1 MDSLIKLLPDNIANQ
16 IAAGEVIQRPSS
28 VVKELVENAVDAG
41 ATEIFIDIKDAG
53 KTLIQVIDNGKGMA
67 PMDAR
72 MAFERHAT
80 SKISSADDLFAL
92 TTMGFRGEAL
102 PSIAAVSHIT
112 LQTRAEDCEQGIRL
126 DLEASKVVDS
136 QPAIC
141 AQGANFSVKHLFFN
155 VPARRK
161 FLKRDE
167 TEYRHIVSEVENVA
181 AVRPQVA
188 FTLRHNEVT
197 TFELKPSSV
206 KQRLIN
212 LFGKRFESSLLP
224 VDIDT
229 PLVHITGF
237 VTKVSA
243 TRKRGMQQYFFVN
256 ERYMKHSL
264 FHRMILNAY
273 GSMIPS
279 GEYPEYFLFFT
290 VDPSSIDVNIS
301 PTKTEIKFAAEQE
314 ISTIL
319 YSAVREVLMAGA
331 AVPNLDFDRD
341 ESIPVAHTMPSEAL
355 VEPPITSDV
364 LILESKMNKSKEEPP
379 VDLDILLRGNDFQM
393 PDLSDW
399 DKFYDNFEGKR
410 TARKA
415 TQSSLIDHL
424 DQKAPIKEVHYDRQD
439 DVIPTPTL
447 YDHYA
452 VYPSAKGLVVADI
465 DRVRYKVLYERMK
478 RGLMKGVAVSH
489 SLLFPSLIEL
499 SAKDAELLNRHLA
512 TLNTLGFDLSHM
524 GDNSFAINAVPEG
537 ISAGA
542 EEELLQQI
550 LSECQG
556 TLRSSEDVLTDMLVR
571 KLINFKV
578 KQTAH
583 SKLSPVQAQELL
595 QELYTLPEY
604 LMTPDGQNTI
614 TIITPIELER
624 RFH

>member
-136 QPAIC
+136 QPAVC

-181 AVRPQVA
+181 AVRPHIA

-197 TFELKPSSV
+197 TLELKPSSV

-212 LFGKRFESSLLP
+212 LFGKRFERSLLP
-224 VDIDT
+224 IDIDT

-237 VTKVSA
+237 VTKVSD

-256 ERYMKHSL
+256 ERYMKHSF

-341 ESIPVAHTMPSEAL
+341 ESIPVAHAMPTEAL

-364 LILESKMNKSKEEPP
+364 LIMESKMNKSKELPP
-379 VDLDILLRGNDFQM
+379 VDLDILLRGNEFEM

-399 DKFYDNFEGKR
+399 DKFYDDFEGKR
-410 TARKA
+410 TANKPK
-415 TQSSLIDHL
+415 QSSMIDELEKREPTVLHQE
-424 DQKAPIKEVHYDRQD
+424 QKDEMIPLPI
-439 DVIPTPTL
+439 L
-447 YDHYA
+447 YAHYA
-452 VYPSAKGLVVADI
+452 VYPSAKGLVLADI
-465 DRVRYKVLYERMK
+465 NRVRYKVLYERMK
-478 RGLMKGVAVSH
+478 RGLAKGLVISH
-489 SLLFPSLIEL
+489 SLLFPSLVEL

-556 TLRSSEDVLTDMLVR
+556 TLKSSEDVLTDLLVR
-571 KLINFKV
+571 KLISFKV

-583 SKLSPVQAQELL
+583 PKLSAVQVQELL
-595 QELYTLPEY
+595 QELYTLPEH
-604 LMTPDGQNTI
+604 LITPDGQNTI
-614 TIITPIELER
+614 TVITPVELDK